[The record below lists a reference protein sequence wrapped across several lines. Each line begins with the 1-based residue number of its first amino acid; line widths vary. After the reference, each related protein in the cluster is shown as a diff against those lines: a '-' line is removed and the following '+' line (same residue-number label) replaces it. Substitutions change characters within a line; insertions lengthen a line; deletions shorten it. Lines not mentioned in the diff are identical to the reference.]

1 MASSA
6 VGKASP
12 SPAIPRN
19 SLPPAPGNGGMGG
32 WRRKAHLAIPAWRGN
47 AILKSSFHEYRPK
60 FSDKKLKEV
69 ELPKKI
75 PEQQE
80 ESAAKPAGGRRG
92 IWEMIKE
99 VKAMLSSMGDGE
111 ITSSAYDT
119 AWVAMVPGAGGC
131 GPRFPS
137 SLQWIVDNQLD
148 DGSWGDQGLFSA
160 HDRIISTLACVV
172 ALRFWNLYHDQC
184 QKGLLFLKENMRM
197 LAEEDEE
204 LMPIGFEV
212 ALPSLMDLAKG
223 LGLDCPFD
231 DPALQFICS
240 KREIKLKRI
249 PRELMHKVPT
259 TLLHSLE
266 GMPGLEWQSLLKLQ
280 SSDGSFLFSP
290 SSTAYAL
297 MQTGDENCLRYL
309 KKVVDR
315 FHGGVPNVYPVDL
328 FEHIWVVDRLQR
340 LGISRYFQAEIKQ
353 CMDYI
358 FKHWSEHG
366 ICWARSSEVRD
377 IDDTAMAFRLLR
389 LHGYSVS
396 PVTRLPCR
404 SGTNIPAVFFG
415 YTLQRILFFPFFFL
429 VFLFGSVMLVPEKPM
444 AESGLNSIRDDDRS
458 RLLPSDRP
466 TRSRRLDP
474 IAQSDPARPAYADAA
489 VHDPPALTPD
499 SYNLL
504 PRPGL
509 QLPSPASLQQSHAD
523 VFQNFKRDDKF
534 FGFIGQSTQ
543 AVTGMYNL
551 NRASQLIF
559 PDEEILKQAKNFSYH
574 YLREKHASNQL
585 LDKWVIAK
593 DLPGEVAYAL
603 DFPFYASLPRIE
615 TRLYIEQ
622 YGGDGDVWIGKT
634 LYRMLYVNNVLYL
647 DLAKADFNQCQAIHQ
662 LEWLGLQRWYE
673 ECGLKEH
680 GTWQNCLL
688 RAYFLAST
696 SIFEPDRSAER
707 LGWAGTAVLAEA
719 VANSTTTDAIHS
731 KLTGEVLVGHIL
743 RLLDR
748 PRPLKLPIHIFRR
761 HLRRAW
767 GEWLMKLEVG
777 ENQQKRCSL
786 LQGGTALLL
795 VRSIELCAGRTELED
810 EPARLEYARLVR
822 LTISVCGRLQSCV
835 RVDEGSK
842 VRIESDSDIDS
853 EMQELVKCVLEP
865 RGPNGLNRETKQT
878 FLAVV
883 KSIYYLAWCPSAKLN
898 NHITKVLFEQVE

>member
-12 SPAIPRN
+12 FPAIPRN
-19 SLPPAPGNGGMGG
+19 CLPPEPGFSRNGGIGG
-32 WRRKAHLAIPAWRGN
+32 WRRKAELAIPVWRGN

-69 ELPKKI
+69 ELLKKI
-75 PEQQE
+75 PELQE
-80 ESAAKPAGGRRG
+80 EAATKPAGGRRA

-119 AWVAMVPGAGGC
+119 AWVAMVPGAGGS

-137 SLQWIVDNQLD
+137 SLQWIIDNQLD

-172 ALRFWNLYHDQC
+172 ALRFWNLYRDQC
-184 QKGLLFLKENMRM
+184 QKGLLFLKENMRR
-197 LAEEDEE
+197 LAEEKEE

-212 ALPSLMDLAKG
+212 ALPSLLDLAKG
-223 LGLDCPFD
+223 LGLDCPYD
-231 DPALQFICS
+231 DPALQYIS
-240 KREIKLKRI
+240 AKREIKLKRI

-328 FEHIWVVDRLQR
+328 FEHLWVVDRLQR
-340 LGISRYFQAEIKQ
+340 LGISRYFEAEIKQ

-358 FKHWSEHG
+358 FKHWSELG

-396 PVTRLPCR
+396 P
-404 SGTNIPAVFFG
+404 
-415 YTLQRILFFPFFFL
+415 
-429 VFLFGSVMLVPEKPM
+429 
-444 AESGLNSIRDDDRS
+444 
-458 RLLPSDRP
+458 
-466 TRSRRLDP
+466 
-474 IAQSDPARPAYADAA
+474 
-489 VHDPPALTPD
+489 
-499 SYNLL
+499 
-504 PRPGL
+504 
-509 QLPSPASLQQSHAD
+509 D
-523 VFQNFKRDDKF
+523 VFQNFKSDDKF

-559 PDEEILKQAKNFSYH
+559 PDEEILKQAKNFSCH
-574 YLREKHASNQL
+574 FLREKHASNQL
-585 LDKWVIAK
+585 LDKWVISK

-647 DLAKADFNQCQAIHQ
+647 DLAKADFNRCQAIHQ
-662 LEWLGLQRWYE
+662 LEWLRLQRWYE
-673 ECGLKEH
+673 ECGLTEH
-680 GTWQNCLL
+680 GTWQNFLL

-731 KLTGEVLVGHIL
+731 KLIGEVLVGHFL

-748 PRPLKLPIHIFRR
+748 PCPQKLPIHIFRR

-767 GEWLMKLEVG
+767 GEWLVKLEVG
-777 ENQQKRCSL
+777 ENQQRCCL

-795 VRSIELCAGRTELED
+795 VRSIELCAGRTEPED

-822 LTISVCGRLQSCV
+822 LTISICGRLQSCA
-835 RVDEGSK
+835 RADEGSRF
-842 VRIESDSDIDS
+842 RIESDSDMDS
-853 EMQELVKCVLEP
+853 EMHELVKCVLEP

-883 KSIYYLAWCPSAKLN
+883 KSIYYLAWCPSTKLN